1 MYGDFRL
8 RFENNARFGEGNLR
22 NRGVLRARIG
32 ADYAI
37 GKRVTTGLRLATGS
51 QDNPNTTDVTIGNFN
66 DDLQVSLDLAYLT
79 YASGRVAL
87 TGGKFRNP
95 FLKTD
100 MVWDGDV
107 NPQGATGALQLPAL
121 AGIPV
126 RAKGMFF
133 VIDEQ
138 ATGPNSVMEGAQLVT
153 GLIDSPAWKLNV
165 ALSYYDYHIGNLLNA
180 DAGDIRSNKLTE
192 EGDAYR
198 SDFDLADIIAQVEY
212 DGLGEQ
218 WPLRGVADYVYNAG
232 AAGEDDEGV
241 SVNAFVGRRTAKGD
255 WRFRYGYA
263 RVETDAVLAAF
274 SHDNTGLPTN
284 YRQHTLSA
292 DYVASSFARLNLTWY
307 LYQALDASIET
318 ASDRYTSRIRLNVSV
333 SF

>member
-1 MYGDFRL
+1 
-8 RFENNARFGEGNLR
+8 
-22 NRGVLRARIG
+22 VLRARIG

-218 WPLRGVADYVYNAG
+218 WPLRGVAG
-232 AAGEDDEGV
+232 KPAARGL
-241 SVNAFVGRRTAKGD
+241 GRRLL
-255 WRFRYGYA
+255 RR
-263 RVETDAVLAAF
+263 R
-274 SHDNTGLPTN
+274 
-284 YRQHTLSA
+284 
-292 DYVASSFARLNLTWY
+292 ARLRRRVGVGHVLFPRHR
-307 LYQALDASIET
+307 T
-318 ASDRYTSRIRLNVSV
+318 AGRPVQRVGGNARRPHERLG
-333 SF
+333 